1 MELRHLRYF
10 MTVAQEQ
17 SFTKAAEKLYT
28 AQPSLSQQI
37 KDLEQEVGVTLFDRT
52 TRKVKLTDE
61 GEAFLKY
68 AALTLDN
75 AKQAVAAARQ
85 VAQQKNNQIHIGF
98 LNVAELKL
106 MPSIL
111 AQLRKNIPNLKIHLH
126 SLTCT
131 EQIQKLRNAE
141 LDICFTRYKMDHSD
155 YEDIHILTE
164 QIYLVAADNL
174 HPSER
179 TLKLQE
185 LKNSSVIM
193 CEQNASP
200 IFYDK
205 LNVLVPFEKMDDQML
220 WVTNV
225 LQHINL
231 INLGMGFSFAPEYL
245 LKFLN
250 HNIKIVKTDEQLPQ
264 LGLYANY
271 HRHSNN
277 IALKMITEA
286 LMQMTTERNRVEEVI
301 HA

>member
-10 MTVAQEQ
+10 MTVAKEQ

-37 KDLEQEVGVTLFDRT
+37 KDLEQEVGVSLFDRT

-61 GEAFLKY
+61 GEAFLQY
-68 AALTLDN
+68 AELTLDN
-75 AKQAVAAARQ
+75 AKKAIAAARQ

-98 LNVAELKL
+98 LNVAELKV
-106 MPSIL
+106 MPNIL
-111 AQLRKNIPNLKIHLH
+111 AQLKQHIPDLKIHFH

-141 LDICFTRYKMDHSD
+141 LDISFTRYELAHED
-155 YEDIHILTE
+155 YINIHILTE
-164 QIYLVAADNL
+164 QIYLVAADHL
-174 HPSER
+174 HPSNR
-179 TLKLQE
+179 VLKLQE
-185 LKNSSVIM
+185 LNNHNIIM
-193 CEQNASP
+193 CEQMASP

-205 LNVLVPFEKMDDQML
+205 LNHLLSFEQRQQDQML

-231 INLGMGFSFAPEYL
+231 INMGMGFSFAPEYL

-250 HNIKIVKTDEQLPQ
+250 HNVKIIKTDVQLPQ
-264 LGLYANY
+264 LGLYATY
-271 HRHSNN
+271 HRASNN
-277 IALKMITEA
+277 VALKMIADALKQSAQLKPITELLDA
-286 LMQMTTERNRVEEVI
+286 
-301 HA
+301 